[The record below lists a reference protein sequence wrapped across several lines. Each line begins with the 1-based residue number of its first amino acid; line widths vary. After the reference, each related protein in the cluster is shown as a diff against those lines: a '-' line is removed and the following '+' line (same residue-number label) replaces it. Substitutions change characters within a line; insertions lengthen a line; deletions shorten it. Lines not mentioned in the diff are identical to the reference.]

1 VKYATGIAFYAG
13 WATGAVEALFHHQS
27 QVVTETQEK
36 AAPPPAPSARLDL
49 FPTNEALDAGFTV
62 AF

>member
-1 VKYATGIAFYAG
+1 VKYATGIAFYAA
-13 WATGAVEALFHHQS
+13 WATGAVEALFHHQA
-27 QVVTETQEK
+27 QVVIETQEK

-49 FPTNEALDAGFTV
+49 YPTSGGLGAGFTL